1 MGGLYPTFVGLP
13 NFFLYAAIAG
23 VLTFIFGVIYVR
35 VTGHEEIALIRQGNA
50 SAALAFGGALVG
62 FALPMSKAVAQ
73 ASSIPDCVVWGVAG
87 LVVQLVA
94 YFATRLLIPDLSKK
108 IEQNTLAVAII
119 LAAVAIA
126 AGLLNSAAMTYIPT
140 TGGLGEAL

>member
-13 NFFLYAAIAG
+13 NFFLYTAIAG
-23 VLTFIFGVIYVR
+23 VLTFVFGVIYVR

-87 LVVQLVA
+87 LSVQLIA

-119 LAAVAIA
+119 LAAIAIA
-126 AGLLNSAAMTYIPT
+126 AGLLNSAAMTYVPS